1 MEIRINGTTIDFALE
16 AERTLGAILGALE
29 QECERSGMSING
41 ISVDGVPVPAESLD
55 ELFARDTDSV
65 SLVELTTVSSADV
78 LSILRELGPRLAAA
92 ATPLERVPVLLQTGK
107 DLEVFETIHALSVD
121 LHEFFRALD
130 LAPSLS
136 PGAQG
141 LDELA
146 RFRAEISPLLS
157 GLLDALRKND
167 TIMVGDL
174 SEYELAPRLKELGG
188 LVAAL

>member
-16 AERTLGAILGALE
+16 TERTLGAVLGSLE
-29 QECERSGMSING
+29 AECERAGMSING
-41 ISVDGVPVPAESLD
+41 ISVDGVPVPAQSLD
-55 ELFARDTDSV
+55 ELFARDADDV

-92 ATPLERVPVLLQTGK
+92 AAPLERVPVLLQTGK

-130 LAPSLS
+130 LAPTLS
-136 PGAQG
+136 PEAQG

-146 RFRAEISPLLS
+146 RFRAEISPLLAS
-157 GLLDALRKND
+157 MLDALHKND